1 MLRRHML
8 CNMDHIMEKSE
19 CYEWNID
26 FINKVLLSLSIGF
39 NRVLRILFSKSCDIV
54 SSLGLL
60 LLILLRQDDPLN
72 NIFGGQTIFLCVN
85 YAQICV
91 NGNC

>member
-1 MLRRHML
+1 
-8 CNMDHIMEKSE
+8 MEKSE
-19 CYEWNID
+19 CYDWNID

-39 NRVLRILFSKSCDIV
+39 NRVLRISFSKSCDIV

-60 LLILLRQDDPLN
+60 LLMRQDDPLN
-72 NIFGGQTIFLCVN
+72 NIFGGQTIFLRVN

-91 NGNC
+91 NGNTVY